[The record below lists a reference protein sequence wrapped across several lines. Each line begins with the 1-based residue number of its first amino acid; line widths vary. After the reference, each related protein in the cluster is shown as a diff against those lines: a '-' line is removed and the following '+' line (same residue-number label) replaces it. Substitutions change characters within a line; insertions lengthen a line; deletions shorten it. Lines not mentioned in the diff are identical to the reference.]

1 MSDMVK
7 FIGDKMSS
15 RYISEITG
23 KEHKNVLRD
32 IRDEFDV
39 ELDKEGNIIYL
50 ESHGSYFELSEFSNE
65 RGKSLPE
72 YLLTER

>member
-23 KEHKNVLRD
+23 KDHKNVLRD

-39 ELDKEGNIIYL
+39 ELDKDGNLIYL
-50 ESHGSYFELSEFSNE
+50 ESHCPYFGLSEFSNE